1 MENQLDNEIKHDSL
15 IKEKIWKPKYLPK
28 MVVLDSL

>member
-15 IKEKIWKPKYLPK
+15 SKEKIWKLKYLPK
-28 MVVLDSL
+28 MVVLGSL